1 MAPWHATS
9 ARRTEEAGHSLVCRQ
24 LTASNDLGADRAEQ
38 SARDQIGTAD
48 VRQAALSDSAARDGA
63 TSTDMVSSGVSLLE
77 LRGVTKAFGA
87 TIALREINL
96 KLEAGRFHALL
107 GENGAGKSTLI
118 KILAGI
124 HRSTR
129 GEVLFEGERI
139 EAPTPALLRS
149 LGLHIVHQDSSI
161 LPGLTVAQN
170 FALGQ
175 EPTATLGF
183 IRRRSV
189 RDQLAARAKQF
200 DIRFDP
206 DTPAERLKIGDR
218 KILEILKVLDEKQ
231 KLLVL
236 DEPTASFTT
245 EETRRLLA
253 ILNELKAHGTA
264 ILYVTHRL
272 EEIERMVDLVT
283 VLRDGAKVGELNRAE
298 ATQERVVSLM
308 VGREL
313 GQMYPQPAAPPG
325 ETLLSAT
332 AIGRAGAFEDVT
344 LSVRRGEIVALVGL
358 AGHGSF
364 ETARSLAGLP
374 PPDMGEIRME
384 GKPITLR
391 SLRDALASGIGFLAE
406 DRADT
411 ILRMR
416 TVRENLSIGALEMW
430 SRMGFVDMRREANE
444 ADRLIKALA
453 VRCRSS
459 TALAESLSGG
469 NQQKLALGRW
479 FAADRRLLVLLDPTA
494 GIDVGARAEIYKHL
508 RHFADSGRGVL
519 IATSDLTEALGLAD
533 TIVAFYRGR
542 QAATFTRASRSEQD
556 VLAAITGQRIESGA
570 A

>member
-1 MAPWHATS
+1 LTS
-9 ARRTEEAGHSLVCRQ
+9 SHDSGAG
-24 LTASNDLGADRAEQ
+24 RAEQ
-38 SARDQIGTAD
+38 SARPPVGTVD
-48 VRQAALSDSAARDGA
+48 VREAVPTAAERNAACSDLNAGIA
-63 TSTDMVSSGVSLLE
+63 SSSVALLE
-77 LRGVTKAFGA
+77 LRDVTKAFGA
-87 TIALREINL
+87 TLALREINL

-124 HRSTR
+124 HRPTH

-175 EPTATLGF
+175 EPTRALGF

-189 RDQLAARAKQF
+189 RDELAARAKRF
-200 DIRFDP
+200 DVRFDP
-206 DTPAERLKIGDR
+206 DIPAERLKIGDR

-253 ILNELKAHGTA
+253 ILGELKALGTA

-272 EEIERMVDLVT
+272 EEIEGMVDRVT
-283 VLRDGAKVGELNRAE
+283 VLRDGAKVAELTRAD
-298 ATQERVVSLM
+298 AVQERVVSLM

-313 GQMYPQPAAPPG
+313 GQMYPRPSAPPG
-325 ETLLSAT
+325 ETLLSVT
-332 AIGRAGAFEDVT
+332 AIRRDGVFEDVN
-344 LSVRRGEIVALVGL
+344 LNVLRGEIVALVGL

-364 ETARSLAGLP
+364 EVARSIAGLP
-374 PPDMGEIRME
+374 PPEAGEIRMD
-384 GKPITLR
+384 GKPIRLR
-391 SLRDALASGIGFLAE
+391 SLRDALAGGIGFLAE
-406 DRADT
+406 DRAET
-411 ILRMR
+411 ILRVR
-416 TVRENLSIGALEMW
+416 TVRENLALGALEMW
-430 SRMGFVDMRREANE
+430 SRMGFVDTRREADE
-444 ADRLIKALA
+444 ADRMIKALS
-453 VRCRSS
+453 VRCRSP

-479 FAADRRLLVLLDPTA
+479 LAAERRVLVLLDPTA

-508 RHFADSGRGVL
+508 RNFADTGRGVL
-519 IATSDLTEALGLAD
+519 IATSDLAEALGLAD

-542 QAATFTRASRSEQD
+542 QAATFTRESRSEED
-556 VLAAITGQRIESGA
+556 VLAAITGQRLERGA

>member
-1 MAPWHATS
+1 MTASREPGAGRAERS
-9 ARRTEEAGHSLVCRQ
+9 ARASVGTVEVRKPVP
-24 LTASNDLGADRAEQ
+24 TAAERKVA
-38 SARDQIGTAD
+38 S
-48 VRQAALSDSAARDGA
+48 SDSNAGIASDNAA
-63 TSTDMVSSGVSLLE
+63 LLE
-77 LRGVTKAFGA
+77 LRDVTKAFGA
-87 TIALREINL
+87 TLALREISL

-124 HRSTR
+124 HRPTR

-175 EPTATLGF
+175 EPTGAFGV

-189 RDQLAARAKQF
+189 RDELAARAKRF
-200 DIRFDP
+200 DVRFDP
-206 DTPAERLKIGDR
+206 DISAELLKIGDR

-236 DEPTASFTT
+236 DEPTASFTS

-253 ILNELKAHGTA
+253 ILSELKARGTA

-272 EEIERMVDLVT
+272 EEIEGMVDRVT
-283 VLRDGAKVGELNRAE
+283 VLRDGAKVGELTRAD
-298 ATQERVVSLM
+298 AVQERVVSLM

-313 GQMYPQPAAPPG
+313 GQMYPHPSAPPG
-325 ETLLSAT
+325 ETLLFAK
-332 AIGRAGAFEDVT
+332 AIRRAGAFEDVT
-344 LSVRRGEIVALVGL
+344 LEVRRGEIVALVGL

-364 ETARSLAGLP
+364 EVARSLAGLP
-374 PPDMGEIRME
+374 PPDAGEVRMDGKVIR
-384 GKPITLR
+384 LR
-391 SLRDALASGIGFLAE
+391 SVRDALASGIGFLAE
-406 DRADT
+406 DRAET
-411 ILRMR
+411 ILPVR
-416 TVRENLSIGALEMW
+416 TVRENLSLGALEMW
-430 SRMGFVDMRREANE
+430 SRMGFVDARREAE
-444 ADRLIKALA
+444 ESDRLIKALS

-479 FAADRRLLVLLDPTA
+479 LAAQRQLLLLLDPTA
-494 GIDVGARAEIYKHL
+494 GIDVGARVDIYKHL
-508 RHFADSGRGVL
+508 RNFADSGLGVL
-519 IATSDLTEALGLAD
+519 IATSDLAEALGLAD

-542 QAATFTRASRSEQD
+542 QAATFTRESRSEEE
-556 VLAAITGQRIESGA
+556 VLAAITGQRFERGA

>member
-1 MAPWHATS
+1 MPEAAPTA
-9 ARRTEEAGHSLVCRQ
+9 AEEDA
-24 LTASNDLGADRAEQ
+24 ASNSNANAGSVGAH
-38 SARDQIGTAD
+38 
-48 VRQAALSDSAARDGA
+48 
-63 TSTDMVSSGVSLLE
+63 LLE
-77 LRGVTKAFGA
+77 LRDLTKAFGA
-87 TIALREINL
+87 TVALRDINL
-96 KLEAGRFHALL
+96 KLDAGQFHALL

-124 HRSTR
+124 HRPSR
-129 GEVLFEGERI
+129 GEMLFEGERI

-175 EPTATLGF
+175 EPTAAFGF

-189 RDQLAARAKQF
+189 RDELAARAKRF
-200 DIRFDP
+200 DVRFDP
-206 DTPAERLKIGDR
+206 DASAERLKIGDR

-253 ILNELKAHGTA
+253 ILSELKALGTA

-272 EEIERMVDLVT
+272 EEIEGMVDRVT
-283 VLRDGAKVGELNRAE
+283 VLRDGAKVGELTRAE
-298 ATQERVVSLM
+298 ATHERVVSLM
-308 VGREL
+308 VGRDL
-313 GQMYPQPAAPPG
+313 GQMYPRSTAPPG
-325 ETLLSAT
+325 ATLLSANG
-332 AIGRAGAFEDVT
+332 IRRAGAFEEVN
-344 LSVRRGEIVALVGL
+344 LEVRRGEIVVLVGL

-364 ETARSLAGLP
+364 EVARSLAGLP
-374 PPDMGEIRME
+374 PPDAGEIRIDGE
-384 GKPITLR
+384 PIRLR

-411 ILRMR
+411 ILRVR
-416 TVRENLSIGALEMW
+416 TVRENLALGALEMW
-430 SRMGFVDMRREANE
+430 SRMGFVDTRREAEE
-444 ADRLIKALA
+444 ANRLIKALS
-453 VRCRSS
+453 VRCRSP

-479 FAADRRLLVLLDPTA
+479 LAADREVLVLLDPTA

-508 RHFADSGRGVL
+508 RAFAETGRGVV
-519 IATSDLTEALGLAD
+519 IATSDLVEALGLAD
-533 TIVAFYRGR
+533 TIIAFYRGR
-542 QAATFTRASRSEQD
+542 QAATFTRERRSEEG
-556 VLAAITGQRIESGA
+556 VLAAITGQKIKREPA
-570 A
+570 

>member
-1 MAPWHATS
+1 M
-9 ARRTEEAGHSLVCRQ
+9 
-24 LTASNDLGADRAEQ
+24 
-38 SARDQIGTAD
+38 GTAD
-48 VRQAALSDSAARDGA
+48 VREAAPSDSSQRDGA
-63 TSTDMVSSGVSLLE
+63 ASAGLASGRVALLE
-77 LRGVTKAFGA
+77 LHGVTKTFGA
-87 TIALREINL
+87 TMALRDISL
-96 KLEAGRFHALL
+96 TLEAGRFHALL

-118 KILAGI
+118 KTLAGI
-124 HRSTR
+124 HRPTR
-129 GEVLFEGERI
+129 GEMRFEGQRI
-139 EAPTPALLRS
+139 EAPTPGLLRT

-175 EPTATLGF
+175 EPTAALGF
-183 IRRRSV
+183 VRRRSV
-189 RDQLAARAKQF
+189 REELGARAKRF
-200 DIRFDP
+200 DVRFDP
-206 DTPAERLKIGDR
+206 NTPGEWLKIGDR

-272 EEIERMVDLVT
+272 EEIERMVDRVT

-298 ATQERVVSLM
+298 ALPERVVSLM

-313 GQMYPQPAAPPG
+313 GQMYPHPATPPG
-325 ETLLSAT
+325 ETLMSAT
-332 AIGRAGAFEDVT
+332 AMRRDGAFEDVT

-364 ETARSLAGLP
+364 EVARSLAGLP
-374 PPDMGEIRME
+374 PPEAGEIRMD
-384 GKPITLR
+384 GKPIRLR

-411 ILRMR
+411 ILRVR
-416 TVRENLSIGALEMW
+416 TVRENLALGALEMW
-430 SRMGFVDMRREANE
+430 SRMGFVDARREADE
-444 ADRLIKALA
+444 ADRLIKALS

-519 IATSDLTEALGLAD
+519 IATSDLAEALGLAD
-533 TIVAFYRGR
+533 VIIAFYRGR
-542 QAATFTRASRSEQD
+542 HAATFTRASRSEGD
-556 VLAAITGQRIESGA
+556 VLAAITGQRIERGA

>member
-1 MAPWHATS
+1 
-9 ARRTEEAGHSLVCRQ
+9 
-24 LTASNDLGADRAEQ
+24 LTATGDPDVSRAEQ
-38 SARDQIGTAD
+38 SARARVETVGAREA
-48 VRQAALSDSAARDGA
+48 VAAARASNGA
-63 TSTDMVSSGVSLLE
+63 VASDAASLLE
-77 LRGVTKAFGA
+77 LRDVTKAFGA
-87 TIALREINL
+87 TLALREINL
-96 KLEAGRFHALL
+96 KLETGRFHALL

-124 HRSTR
+124 HRPTR
-129 GEVLFEGERI
+129 GEVLFEGRRI

-175 EPTATLGF
+175 EPTGALGF

-189 RDQLAARAKQF
+189 RHELAARAK
-200 DIRFDP
+200 RFDVRLDP
-206 DTPAERLKIGDR
+206 DIPAERLKIGDR

-253 ILNELKAHGTA
+253 ILSELKALGTA

-272 EEIERMVDLVT
+272 EEIEGMVDRVT
-283 VLRDGAKVGELNRAE
+283 VLRDGAKVGELTRAE
-298 ATQERVVSLM
+298 AAQDRVVSLM

-313 GQMYPQPAAPPG
+313 GQMYPHPATPPG
-325 ETLLSAT
+325 ETVLSAT
-332 AIGRAGAFEDVT
+332 AIGSAGVFEDVT
-344 LSVRRGEIVALVGL
+344 LTVRRGEIVALVGL

-364 ETARSLAGLP
+364 EVARSLAGLP
-374 PPDMGEIRME
+374 PPDAGEIRMD
-384 GKPITLR
+384 GRPVRSR
-391 SLRDALASGIGFLAE
+391 SLRDALAIGIGFLAE

-411 ILRMR
+411 ILRVR
-416 TVRENLSIGALEMW
+416 TVRENLALGALEMW
-430 SRMGFVDMRREANE
+430 SRMGFVDTRREADETN
-444 ADRLIKALA
+444 RLIKALS
-453 VRCRSS
+453 VRCRSP

-479 FAADRRLLVLLDPTA
+479 LAAERRLLILLDPTA

-508 RHFADSGRGVL
+508 RNFAETGRGVI
-519 IATSDLTEALGLAD
+519 IATSDLAEALGLAD
-533 TIVAFYRGR
+533 TIIAFYRGR
-542 QAATFTRASRSEQD
+542 LAATFTRESRSEED
-556 VLAAITGQRIESGA
+556 VLAAITGQRLEGGA